1 MLLLVTQVRIDESYS
16 FALRHKLGYK
26 YLFIFVATL
35 LGGVGADSSVP
46 LMSLV
51 NIVTL
56 LWQMVQ
62 TAEIKDPQV
71 SLNFSTSI
79 NNVLCITLI
88 LKTCT

>member
-1 MLLLVTQVRIDESYS
+1 MQVRIDGSFSYT
-16 FALRHKLGYK
+16 LRHKLGYK
-26 YLFIFVATL
+26 YLFIFAATL
-35 LGGVGADSSVP
+35 LGGIGADSRVT
-46 LMSLV
+46 LLSLV
-51 NIVTL
+51 NIVTR

-71 SLNFSTSI
+71 RLNFSTSI